1 MSNRRWRGRGGGS
14 GSQPRGSRLVRCGRV
29 RTAGRLAAGGTGRR
43 LQGLAESHEPPA
55 LQLGPV
61 APEALVC
68 DSMCGL
74 ALR

>member
-1 MSNRRWRGRGGGS
+1 MPPPSPPSSPAVTEMRVPMSES
-14 GSQPRGSRLVRCGRV
+14 SMADQLVTSMANMAAV
-29 RTAGRLAAGGTGRR
+29 VLTATR
-43 LQGLAESHEPPA
+43 QSHEPPA
-55 LQLGPV
+55 LRLGSV

>member
-1 MSNRRWRGRGGGS
+1 MAD
-14 GSQPRGSRLVRCGRV
+14 RLVTSMANMAAV
-29 RTAGRLAAGGTGRR
+29 VLTAAR
-43 LQGLAESHEPPA
+43 QSHEPPA
-55 LQLGPV
+55 LRLGPV